1 MKMPLGAGVAKVK
14 KGGSATSPKG
24 GVAMPITLTFHI
36 FGYTVT
42 ITVKS
47 RNRHSA
53 K

>member
-1 MKMPLGAGVAKVK
+1 
-14 KGGSATSPKG
+14 
-24 GVAMPITLTFHI
+24 MPITLTFHI
-36 FGYTVT
+36 FGYTIT

>member
-1 MKMPLGAGVAKVK
+1 MISQ
-14 KGGSATSPKG
+14 GGKSMDIREYM

-47 RNRHSA
+47 RDRHSA

>member
-1 MKMPLGAGVAKVK
+1 MEALYSYLRQ
-14 KGGSATSPKG
+14 GGTE
-24 GVAMPITLTFHI
+24 MPITLTFHI

-47 RNRHSA
+47 RNRHSD